1 MQETRPPREA
11 VEALERKLR
20 SRIEDPDYWRS
31 LNPDL
36 TITENPFSNPASPY
50 PISNDEMAACVQ
62 HIQEEGYFQT
72 SPVLPEEDT
81 EKLTRC
87 IRNVVDRGH
96 DAGYA
101 FVYDE
106 FYQVMARL
114 TNILSPV
121 LGDGYQLVPDEFG
134 AYYIPTEDSAADTKP
149 HRDSLRTHTSV
160 RRDGRP
166 TLVNVWIPLTDA
178 TTLNSCI
185 YAVPA
190 HRDPNYSQATGHG
203 WGLYDVPLE
212 DIRALPAKAGSIVC
226 WNTSLLHWGGRSSH
240 RATHPRISMATY
252 YQSRDVPP
260 YHKVTMDIPS
270 PIPFAY
276 RVYLIEKV
284 TDPGDPPRME

>member
-1 MQETRPPREA
+1 MRERRLSGEA
-11 VEALERKLR
+11 IEALEKQLR

-31 LNPDL
+31 LNPDF
-36 TITENPFSNPASPY
+36 TISENPFSNNASPY
-50 PISNDEMAACVQ
+50 PISKDEIAACVE

-72 SPVLPEEDT
+72 SSVLPQG
-81 EKLTRC
+81 
-87 IRNVVDRGH
+87 GH
-96 DAGYA
+96 NASYA

-114 TNILSPV
+114 TEILSPV

-134 AYYIPTEDSAADTKP
+134 AYYIPTEDSAAGTKP
-149 HRDSLRTHTSV
+149 HRDSLRRHTSL
-160 RRDGRP
+160 RSDGRP
-166 TLVNVWIPLTDA
+166 TLVNVWMPLTDA

-185 YAVPA
+185 YVVPA
-190 HRDPNYSQATGHG
+190 HRDPYYRQDTGSG
-203 WGLYDVPLE
+203 WGLFDVPLE
-212 DIRALPAKAGSIVC
+212 DVRGLPAKAGSIVC
-226 WNTSLLHWGGRSSH
+226 WNTSLLHWGARSSR

-276 RVYLIEKV
+276 RIHLVEKV
-284 TDPGDPPRME
+284 TTHE